1 MQRFV
6 RWVLAPLARLI
17 LRPTVSGS
25 HRIPRRGPVLLAA
38 NHRAAVDT
46 ALLAFVTPRP
56 VAFLGKAEYFTGR
69 GLRRRLS
76 ARFLTALGY
85 IPVDRDHA
93 KAGLAALDAARKV
106 LERGDVFAIYPE
118 GTRSRDGR
126 LHRATPAS
134 PRSRWR
140 PARRSSRSRWSAPS
154 ACSPS
159 ASACRGSRRCR
170 SGSAAR
176 STSPVTRG
184 WKARP

>member
-6 RWVLAPLARLI
+6 RLVLAPLARLI
-17 LRPTVSGS
+17 LRPAVSGA

-56 VAFLGKAEYFTGR
+56 VAFLGKAEYFTGS
-69 GLRRRLS
+69 GLRRRLA

-106 LERGDVFAIYPE
+106 RDATRAVDDPKLKDTLNTWADGFDTFAEALRTNTDSDPRLVEAANLIYGTADELRQACPE
-118 GTRSRDGR
+118 AFPADTR
-126 LHRATPAS
+126 
-134 PRSRWR
+134 
-140 PARRSSRSRWSAPS
+140 
-154 ACSPS
+154 
-159 ASACRGSRRCR
+159 
-170 SGSAAR
+170 
-176 STSPVTRG
+176 
-184 WKARP
+184 